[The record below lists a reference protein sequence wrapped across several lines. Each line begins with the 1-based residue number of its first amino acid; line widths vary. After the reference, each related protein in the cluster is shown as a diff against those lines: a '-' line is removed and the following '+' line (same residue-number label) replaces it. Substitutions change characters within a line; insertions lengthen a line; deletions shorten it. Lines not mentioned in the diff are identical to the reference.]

1 MSDIF
6 NDVLFDTV
14 LYQQRLFR
22 DTARAFKFGDDLT
35 RSCSNVVYAGAQEPL
50 LESRLFLCTE
60 EETDR
65 TDIRLFICS
74 TSFPLH
80 RTYSGRPF
88 RRYIVWSR
96 GLARSTAPNQRS

>member
-6 NDVLFDTV
+6 KLFSLIQYDTS
-14 LYQQRLFR
+14 QRLFR
-22 DTARAFKFGDDLT
+22 DTAGAFKFGGDLA
-35 RSCSNVVYAGAQEPL
+35 RSCSNAVYAAAQEPL
-50 LESRLFLCTE
+50 MESRFFSAPKGGQ
-60 EETDR
+60 TDAR
-65 TDIRLFICS
+65 FFVS
-74 TSFPLH
+74 SASFPIH